1 MAIAQRLQ
9 PYTAT
14 FRSIRSHFM
23 KKGTLFIISAP
34 SGAGK
39 STLIDIIRPMF
50 PDMLYSVSC
59 ATRPMRKGE
68 IEGED
73 YYFVTKDEFQRM
85 IEAGE
90 FIEWK
95 TVHGAMYGTPAGPVR
110 KAIETGQSM
119 ILDIDV
125 EGAKEVF
132 RAFPDS
138 VGIFI
143 NAPDMTTLEKRLRLR
158 GTDSEES
165 ITTRLANAHRETEMA
180 GFFRYQIVN
189 DDLEK
194 AVSDLAS
201 IIRRELFGMPLDP
214 TALENNFGA

>member
-1 MAIAQRLQ
+1 
-9 PYTAT
+9 
-14 FRSIRSHFM
+14 M
-23 KKGTLFIISAP
+23 KKGTLFVISAP

-39 STLIDIIRPMF
+39 STLIRIIRPMF

-59 ATRPMRKGE
+59 ATRAARKGE
-68 IEGED
+68 VEGRD
-73 YYFVTKDEFQRM
+73 YYFVTKDKFQRM
-85 IEAGE
+85 VETGE

-95 TVHGAMYGTPAGPVR
+95 LVHGAMYGTPAGPVR
-110 KAIETGQSM
+110 KAIETGQRM

-132 RAFPDS
+132 RAVPNA

-143 NAPDMTTLEKRLRLR
+143 CAPDMMTLEKRLRLR

-165 ITTRLANAHRETEMA
+165 IATRLANARRETEMA
-180 GFFRYQIVN
+180 STFRYQIVN
-189 DDLEK
+189 DDLDK

-201 IIRRELFGMPLDP
+201 IIRKESWIAG
-214 TALENNFGA
+214 

>member
-1 MAIAQRLQ
+1 
-9 PYTAT
+9 
-14 FRSIRSHFM
+14 M
-23 KKGTLFIISAP
+23 KKGTLFVISAP

-39 STLIDIIRPMF
+39 STLIETVRPMF
-50 PDMLYSVSC
+50 PHMLYSVSC
-59 ATRPMRKGE
+59 TTRAMRGGE
-68 IEGED
+68 IHGKD

-85 IEAGE
+85 IENGD

-95 TVHGAMYGTPAGPVR
+95 PVHGNMYGTPAGPVR

-132 RAFPDS
+132 RAFPDA

-143 NAPDMTTLEKRLRLR
+143 SVPDMMTLEKRLRLR

-165 ITTRLANAHRETEMA
+165 VTIRLANARREMELA
-180 GFFRYQIVN
+180 SIFRYQIVN

-194 AVSDLAS
+194 AVGDLAS
-201 IIRRELFGMPLDP
+201 IIRKESS
-214 TALENNFGA
+214 GAED

>member
-1 MAIAQRLQ
+1 MR
-9 PYTAT
+9 
-14 FRSIRSHFM
+14 
-23 KKGTLFIISAP
+23 KGTLFIISAP

-59 ATRPMRKGE
+59 TTRPMRKGE
-68 IEGED
+68 VEGKD
-73 YYFVTKDEFQRM
+73 YYFVTKDKFQRM

-95 TVHGAMYGTPAGPVR
+95 HVHGAKYGTPAGPVR

-132 RAFPDS
+132 SAFPDS

-143 NAPDMTTLEKRLRLR
+143 SAPDMTTLEKRLRLR

-165 ITTRLANAHRETEMA
+165 IATRLANARRETEMA
-180 GFFRYQIVN
+180 SIFRYRIVN

-201 IIRRELFGMPLDP
+201 VIRGESC
-214 TALENNFGA
+214 GARR

>member
-1 MAIAQRLQ
+1 
-9 PYTAT
+9 
-14 FRSIRSHFM
+14 M
-23 KKGTLFIISAP
+23 KKGTLFVISAP

-39 STLIDIIRPMF
+39 STLIEIIRPMF

-59 ATRPMRKGE
+59 ATRAMRKGE
-68 IEGED
+68 IEGKD
-73 YYFVTKDEFQRM
+73 YYFVTKDKFQRM

-90 FIEWK
+90 FLEWK
-95 TVHGAMYGTPAGPVR
+95 HVHGNMYGTPAGPVR
-110 KAIETGQSM
+110 KAIETGRSM

-143 NAPDMTTLEKRLRLR
+143 SAPDMMTLEKRLRLR

-165 ITTRLANAHRETEMA
+165 IATRLANAGSETEMA
-180 GFFRYQIVN
+180 SIFRYQIVN

-201 IIRRELFGMPLDP
+201 VIRKESSGTPH
-214 TALENNFGA
+214 